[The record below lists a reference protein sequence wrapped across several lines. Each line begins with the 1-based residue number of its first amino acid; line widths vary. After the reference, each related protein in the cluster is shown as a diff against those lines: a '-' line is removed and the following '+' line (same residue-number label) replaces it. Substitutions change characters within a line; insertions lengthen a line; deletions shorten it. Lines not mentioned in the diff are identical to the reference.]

1 MVIFTLFSQLGI
13 YRVAKF
19 STKGKGSDLDRT
31 KEILFGSLLGLFFAP
46 PSFPPYMW
54 GEKGGHN

>member
-46 PSFPPYMW
+46 PAKQVGDPL
-54 GEKGGHN
+54 